1 LGCLKMHSISGFS
14 SSFSGNKAL
23 RKIWR
28 TVVCLTCFALALSV
42 MAAETGIPRNND
54 SAQQTRLEI
63 DEEQGRILIVID
75 GQPVGMFSAD
85 GLYVVGTI
93 TYGRNL
99 IDVGP
104 DYVKTVLDGKDE
116 EKKLETGWC
125 LSFCC
130 FFRLSLFSQRS
141 RLGGCLH
148 SGGDFTRSGGGPGSG
163 RWRTFS
169 LL

>member
-1 LGCLKMHSISGFS
+1 
-14 SSFSGNKAL
+14 
-23 RKIWR
+23 
-28 TVVCLTCFALALSV
+28 

-116 EKKLETGWC
+116 EKKN
-125 LSFCC
+125 
-130 FFRLSLFSQRS
+130 
-141 RLGGCLH
+141 
-148 SGGDFTRSGGGPGSG
+148 
-163 RWRTFS
+163 
-169 LL
+169 